1 MGQSQQDATKFEVKI
16 RVQEKEPFR
25 PGMSVTAE
33 IETRYRTNVLAVPI
47 QSVTTRVPKK
57 DGPAVDSSGVNLARA
72 ATDAPKNSDKK
83 EKPVEVVF
91 ALEGDHVKMIPVKR
105 GISDDAFVEITE
117 GANESLEVISG
128 SYKAINRELEDGK
141 RVKVGPPEEKPEKD
155 EKK

>member
-72 ATDAPKNSDKK
+72 ATDAPKNSDM
-83 EKPVEVVF
+83 ETRNAPF
-91 ALEGDHVKMIPVKR
+91 AWLVTVSFVYREFPR
-105 GISDDAFVEITE
+105 SPCSAFPTHRPYCCH
-117 GANESLEVISG
+117 NG
-128 SYKAINRELEDGK
+128 SSSPSSSRTVSN
-141 RVKVGPPEEKPEKD
+141 
-155 EKK
+155 